1 MNFCLPL
8 SGYRRSQIK
17 KRYNIPFEDYG
28 VVLFHP
34 VTSEVD
40 TIGDQAKSLYEELKA
55 SNKSF
60 VVISPNNDPGAKKI
74 ISAMDILDK
83 HKFRIIPSMRFA
95 HFSELIRNTS
105 AIIGNSSAGVR
116 EAPFLGIP
124 SLNIGARQ
132 TNRSNAP
139 SIVNASAF
147 DHHGISN
154 FLNNSWG
161 TRFKTHRAFG
171 VGGAADRFLTIIKDE
186 DFWSGHLQKVFKD
199 YKK

>member
-60 VVISPNNDPGAKKI
+60 VVISPNNDPGAKK
-74 ISAMDILDK
+74 
-83 HKFRIIPSMRFA
+83 
-95 HFSELIRNTS
+95 
-105 AIIGNSSAGVR
+105 
-116 EAPFLGIP
+116 
-124 SLNIGARQ
+124 
-132 TNRSNAP
+132 
-139 SIVNASAF
+139 
-147 DHHGISN
+147 N
-154 FLNNSWG
+154 FVQW
-161 TRFKTHRAFG
+161 
-171 VGGAADRFLTIIKDE
+171 I
-186 DFWSGHLQKVFKD
+186 
-199 YKK
+199 Y